1 MKTVAAFIAACGLI
15 CGVLLLISDVPITA
29 VPFHTWLSAL
39 PLALIGVAY
48 ALLLIRVRPDA
59 VTLAKRLILA
69 GTFILWAF
77 DQFLPP
83 GRFSTIVSDIVVSA
97 YVLDLY
103 WIIQEQRNS

>member
-1 MKTVAAFIAACGLI
+1 MKTVVAFIAACGLI
-15 CGVLLLISDVPITA
+15 CAVLLLISDVPVSA
-29 VPFHTWLSAL
+29 APVHTWLSAL

-48 ALLLIRVRPDA
+48 ALLQIKVKPDA
-59 VTLAKRLILA
+59 VTLVKRLILA

-83 GRFSTIVSDIVVSA
+83 GRLSTVVSDIVVSA